1 MGTKIEIKT
10 ERLTLRPVQL
20 GDEKEIHKYAGDK
33 EITMMFWL
41 PNDTFEE
48 TVASV
53 KRNAEE
59 WESSDQTNFEFVL
72 VYEGIIIGGCGCD
85 LEYSK
90 DRSYAS
96 IGWVINKNY
105 RKQGFASEAA
115 TAVID
120 FAFTKTGVTKVYAQC
135 DCKNAASFGVM
146 KKIGMKLVDDKGTR
160 TYPKTGKVSGEY
172 TCLVTKDEWAA
183 AKGKK
188 L

>member
-20 GDEKEIHKYAGDK
+20 GDEKEIHEYAGDK

-41 PNDTFEE
+41 PNDTIEE

-120 FAFTKTGVTKVYAQC
+120 FAFTKTGVTKV
-135 DCKNAASFGVM
+135 
-146 KKIGMKLVDDKGTR
+146 
-160 TYPKTGKVSGEY
+160 
-172 TCLVTKDEWAA
+172 
-183 AKGKK
+183 
-188 L
+188 